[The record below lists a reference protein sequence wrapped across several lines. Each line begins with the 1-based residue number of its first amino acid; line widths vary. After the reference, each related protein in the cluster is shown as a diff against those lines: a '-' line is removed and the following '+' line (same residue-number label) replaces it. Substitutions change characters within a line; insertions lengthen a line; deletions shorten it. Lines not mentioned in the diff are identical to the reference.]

1 MSHIKFVIK
10 CTHQKKILTP
20 RKMPERR
27 LCNYINK
34 VKCHLKEIFFRK
46 QIYDVERRA
55 TETKF
60 ISKNQKYTNY
70 SKYLSIRNYKCDTKL
85 SNENWRI

>member
-1 MSHIKFVIK
+1 
-10 CTHQKKILTP
+10 
-20 RKMPERR
+20 MPERR

-34 VKCHLKEIFFRK
+34 VKCHLKETFFRK
-46 QIYDVERRA
+46 QIYDVERRV

-70 SKYLSIRNYKCDTKL
+70 SKYFSMRNYKCDTEL